1 MADDDGGPNGRDGD
15 EGPGGQGAPD
25 GRARFLGRTALVTG
39 GSSGIGRAVARRLA
53 REGAAVMLVG
63 RDPAKVAEA
72 IAEVRA
78 ASEAGGAAV
87 DGVALDVTDEASVRA
102 AADAAARLGRRLDI
116 CVASAG
122 IDGAARNALDLDVDG
137 FRRVLDV
144 NVVGLFIAARAAAQR
159 MAADG
164 EGGAIVLNASVN
176 GLIAEPDF
184 ADYNASKGGA
194 VLLARS
200 LARDLAPRG
209 IRVNAICPGYT
220 RTPMTAGYLD
230 DAATLATIVGRIP
243 LGRIAEPDEIAA
255 AVAFLC
261 SDDASYVTGASL
273 VVDGGW
279 IA

>member
-1 MADDDGGPNGRDGD
+1 
-15 EGPGGQGAPD
+15 
-25 GRARFLGRTALVTG
+25 
-39 GSSGIGRAVARRLA
+39 
-53 REGAAVMLVG
+53 
-63 RDPAKVAEA
+63 
-72 IAEVRA
+72 RA
-78 ASEAGGAAV
+78 A
-87 DGVALDVTDEASVRA
+87 T
-102 AADAAARLGRRLDI
+102 DAAARLGRRLDV
-116 CVASAG
+116 CVAAAG
-122 IDGAARNALDLDVDG
+122 IDGAGRNALDLDVDG

-144 NVVGLFIAARAAAQR
+144 NVVGLFIAARAAAER

-164 EGGAIVLNASVN
+164 DGGAIVVVASVN
-176 GLIAEPDF
+176 GLIAEADF

-230 DAATLATIVGRIP
+230 DPDTLARIVGRIP
-243 LGRIAEPDEIAA
+243 LGRVAEPDEIAG